1 MELSTV
7 RWDPREG
14 WARPLPTLDGPGTL
28 VLVFGGSALRDDP
41 APVQDVLA
49 AFPRSVVTGCST
61 AGEILGDTVS
71 DGAVTVLAAR
81 FAGTRL
87 STATERVD
95 GVGDSHAAAHRLGT
109 RLAEGWSDSCGEP
122 GAILTFCDGI
132 AVNGDAVAAGLVE
145 GTGGRLPISGGL
157 AADDDRFERTWVL
170 ADGKLVEGHLTAVA
184 LSGPTL
190 RVGYGSRG
198 GWETFGPV
206 RRITRSAGNVLLELD
221 GEPALDLYER
231 YLGERAAG
239 LPGTALLFPLALRTP
254 DAPGREVVRT
264 ILAVDPVAR
273 TMTFAGDVPEG
284 SSAQLMTGTLDGLVT
299 GAGQAAGAAVGGPD
313 GDVPLLALAVS
324 CVGRR
329 LVLGRRTEDELEAV
343 AGRLPVGSELVGFYS
358 YGEISPADA
367 GRCDLHNQTM
377 TITTLA
383 ESG

>member
-1 MELSTV
+1 
-7 RWDPREG
+7 
-14 WARPLPTLDGPGTL
+14 
-28 VLVFGGSALRDDP
+28 
-41 APVQDVLA
+41 
-49 AFPRSVVTGCST
+49 
-61 AGEILGDTVS
+61 
-71 DGAVTVLAAR
+71 
-81 FAGTRL
+81 
-87 STATERVD
+87 
-95 GVGDSHAAAHRLGT
+95 
-109 RLAEGWSDSCGEP
+109 
-122 GAILTFCDGI
+122 
-132 AVNGDAVAAGLVE
+132 VAAGLVE